1 MSKAIVFDVDET
13 IGSFTQL
20 FILWKIINKYFEKNN
35 IYNNL
40 INTQFLFNLLLDNF
54 PLFLRSNIVDIFQ
67 YILKEKQQNKIE
79 KVILYTNNQISKE
92 WINYIVKYI
101 EYKLDDKIFDV
112 IICSYKINNQ
122 IIEPERTTYEKTYMD
137 LIKISNLTNYKICF
151 VDDLIHKKMIHPCIY
166 YILVPAYFYYY
177 SLNNFLEIFCNLI
190 DINNVHFTEYINKS
204 YKKYFFE
211 KKINISSN
219 DLFTKIK
226 YFTNA

>member
-54 PLFLRSNIVDIFQ
+54 PLFLRTNIVDIFQ

-122 IIEPERTTYEKTYMD
+122 IIEPLRTTYEKTYMD

-219 DLFTKIK
+219 ELFTKIK

>member
-204 YKKYFFE
+204 YKKIFFE

>member
-54 PLFLRSNIVDIFQ
+54 PLFLRTNIVDIFQ

>member
-40 INTQFLFNLLLDNF
+40 INSQFLFNLLLDNF
-54 PLFLRSNIVDIFQ
+54 PLFLRTNIVDIFQ

-177 SLNNFLEIFCNLI
+177 SLNKFLEIFCNLI

-219 DLFTKIK
+219 QLFTKIK

>member
-54 PLFLRSNIVDIFQ
+54 PLFLRTNIVDIFQ

-101 EYKLDDKIFDV
+101 EYKLDNNIFDV

-122 IIEPERTTYEKTYMD
+122 IIEPLRTTYEKTYMD

-219 DLFTKIK
+219 ELFTKIK

>member
-1 MSKAIVFDVDET
+1 
-13 IGSFTQL
+13 
-20 FILWKIINKYFEKNN
+20 
-35 IYNNL
+35 
-40 INTQFLFNLLLDNF
+40 
-54 PLFLRSNIVDIFQ
+54 
-67 YILKEKQQNKIE
+67 
-79 KVILYTNNQISKE
+79 
-92 WINYIVKYI
+92 
-101 EYKLDDKIFDV
+101 
-112 IICSYKINNQ
+112 
-122 IIEPERTTYEKTYMD
+122 MD

-219 DLFTKIK
+219 ELFTKIK

>member
-20 FILWKIINKYFEKNN
+20 FILWKIINRYFEKNN

-40 INTQFLFNLLLDNF
+40 INTQILFNLLLDNF
-54 PLFLRSNIVDIFQ
+54 PLYLRTNIIDILQ
-67 YILKEKQQNKIE
+67 YILKEKGQNKVH
-79 KVILYTNNQISKE
+79 KVILYTNNQISKQ

-101 EYKLDDKIFDV
+101 EYKLDKQIFDI

-122 IIEPERTTYEKTYMD
+122 IIEPERTTYEKTHTD

-151 VDDLIHKKMIHPCIY
+151 VDDLIHKKMIHPRIY

-177 SLNNFLEIFCNLI
+177 SLNNFLKIFCNLI
-190 DINNVHFTEYINKS
+190 DINNEDFTEYINKS

-211 KKINISSN
+211 KKINISSST
-219 DLFTKIK
+219 LFNKLK
-226 YFTNA
+226 YFINT